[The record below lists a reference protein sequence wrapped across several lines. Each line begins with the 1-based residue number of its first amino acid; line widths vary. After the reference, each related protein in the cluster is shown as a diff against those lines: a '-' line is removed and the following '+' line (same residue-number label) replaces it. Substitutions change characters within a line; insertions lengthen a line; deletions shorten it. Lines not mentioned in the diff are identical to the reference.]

1 MNQNTNSV
9 PYENTM
15 KNENLPKPWTLL
27 GCPGSSFKFFYKM
40 LWNKLFGQPN
50 TMNFPDSISLLFLK
64 GNYCIWLFVFI
75 SLFSFIM
82 LLYIYIYIYISQNDI
97 LSSFVFFEAL

>member
-27 GCPGSSFKFFYKM
+27 GCPGSLFKFFYKM
-40 LWNKLFGQPN
+40 LWNKLFGQLNIYAPN
-50 TMNFPDSISLLFLK
+50 RDLYLRLK
-64 GNYCIWLFVFI
+64 CKINESTTIFKYFNTDPAAIKGKTRKTSAKIKN
-75 SLFSFIM
+75 S
-82 LLYIYIYIYISQNDI
+82 
-97 LSSFVFFEAL
+97 